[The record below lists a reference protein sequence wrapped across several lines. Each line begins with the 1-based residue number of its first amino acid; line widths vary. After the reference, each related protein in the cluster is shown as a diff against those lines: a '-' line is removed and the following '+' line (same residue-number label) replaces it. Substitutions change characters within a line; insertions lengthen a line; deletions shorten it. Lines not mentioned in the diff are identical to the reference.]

1 MIKVG
6 DHEMTSVSRRSREK
20 KRKKS
25 KNKEFMDAALDAFV
39 RDQSLQK
46 WNEVQGLKAGAEIE
60 QKEALES
67 SSEFFEK
74 GPYREIWKRW
84 WKDKVIET
92 VHDNHEHLYS
102 KIENAVRG
110 AVFEE
115 RELRMQQ
122 MELLLEDSYEY
133 KEFIARQMNHL
144 LHEAGGDIEEEI

>member
-1 MIKVG
+1 MVNL
-6 DHEMTSVSRRSREK
+6 SRRGRDK
-20 KRKKS
+20 KHKKS

-46 WNEVQGLKAGAEIE
+46 WNEVQGLIAGAEIE
-60 QKEALES
+60 QKEAVKS
-67 SSEFFEK
+67 SSEFIEK
-74 GPYREIWKRW
+74 GLYREIWKRW
-84 WKDKVIET
+84 WQNTVIKT

-110 AVFEE
+110 AVLEE
-115 RELRMQQ
+115 RELRIQRS
-122 MELLLEDSYEY
+122 ELLLEDSYEY